1 MPERTINTI
10 QIKVADKYEVSEKF
24 NFDDDISIVLQGEIV
39 KEEIKN
45 NQDGT
50 IDLVLHFK
58 ALNYDIQKEE

>member
-1 MPERTINTI
+1 MERTINKI
-10 QIKVADKYEVSEKF
+10 EVKVIDRYEVNEKF
-24 NFDDDISIVLQGEIV
+24 SFDDTINIALQGEIV

-58 ALNYDIQKEE
+58 ALHSEIEKFGK